1 MTPDERRQ
9 RLKDLVKAEEWE
21 SVLELL
27 SHSFV
32 DANDRTLLEVFE
44 QNKLSRIDVRFA
56 GWWVDLLTASK
67 QERRA
72 LRFMLQKLADE
83 PHLAWA
89 RMFWPKVPALV
100 EGLDLEPFEWRE
112 SDGVSALR
120 TKIAGLRPRG
130 GVYVV

>member
-1 MTPDERRQ
+1 
-9 RLKDLVKAEEWE
+9 
-21 SVLELL
+21 
-27 SHSFV
+27 
-32 DANDRTLLEVFE
+32 
-44 QNKLSRIDVRFA
+44 
-56 GWWVDLLTASK
+56 
-67 QERRA
+67 
-72 LRFMLQKLADE
+72 MLQKLADE

-112 SDGVSALR
+112 SDGVSALS